1 MYTKLKR
8 IFRQI
13 YFNSNELTEEEY
25 KRGQKKL
32 ILSGLTAN
40 MISLLTTG
48 TFLVGY
54 LSYLGASERY
64 IAIIGAI
71 PQLGC
76 ILQMFSPYIFEK
88 LKHRKLLI
96 CICCFL
102 FRFSVGTI
110 IFVPYVLHKKV
121 SQLMVIMI
129 IYSFAYLAAGFVTP
143 GLNNWNMSITPVRGR
158 GRFLA
163 IKDITSMFGVAAA
176 SLMIGRML
184 DYYKVNNKYLT
195 GFTIIFLLALVISI
209 LDFMLLSGIGEP
221 INIQQVHNSS
231 LFQMISRPLKDLHFR
246 KVIFFLSIWYFAIHF
261 SVSFISI
268 YMVNSLELSYSFI
281 SVVGV
286 LGNIFGMVSIY
297 LWGSL
302 ADKTSWN
309 FLLKTSGIIIAFCY
323 MGWAFVTVNNALI
336 LVPVFQILLT
346 GSNGAFNMAAVNIQY
361 AYGPESGKTAYL
373 GVTQSIAYVTG
384 FFGGILGAAA
394 SQLLKNL
401 RIEWKVVSIGNIQI
415 LFLITSLI
423 LFTALGSIKIKK

>member
-1 MYTKLKR
+1 MFTKLKR
-8 IFRQI
+8 MLHQI
-13 YFNSNELTEEEY
+13 YYNNNELTEQEY

-32 ILSGLTAN
+32 ILSGLTAG

-76 ILQMFSPYIFEK
+76 ILQMFSPYIFER

-110 IFVPYVLHKKV
+110 IFVPYVLHKKA
-121 SQLMVIMI
+121 SQLIVIMI

-143 GLNNWNMSITPVRGR
+143 GLSSWNMSMTPVRGR
-158 GRFLA
+158 GKFLA
-163 IKDITSMFGVAAA
+163 IKDITSMLGVAAA
-176 SLMIGRML
+176 SLIIGRML
-184 DYYKVNNKYLT
+184 DYYKINNKYLT
-195 GFTIIFLLALVISI
+195 GFTIIFLLVLVISI
-209 LDFMLLSGIGEP
+209 LDFILLSGIGEP
-221 INIQQVHNSS
+221 VNIQQMHNTS
-231 LFQMISRPLKDLHFR
+231 LLEMISKPLKDLHFR
-246 KVIFFLSIWYFAIHF
+246 KVILFLSIWYFAVHF
-261 SVSFISI
+261 SISFIPI
-268 YMVNSLELSYSFI
+268 YMVNSLKLSYSFI

-286 LGNIFGMVSIY
+286 LGNIFGMISIY

-309 FLLKTSGIIIAFCY
+309 FLLKASGVIIAFCY
-323 MGWAFVTVNNALI
+323 MGWAFVTANNAFV

-361 AYGPESGKTAYL
+361 IHGPESGKTTYL

-401 RIEWKVVSIGNIQI
+401 RIEWKVISMGSIQM

-423 LFTALGSIKIKK
+423 LFAALGSIKIKK